1 MSDSRTP
8 SVPSLTAAKIQ
19 NVKIG
24 IALALPLL
32 VAVVIAGCGDQAA
45 SGSGSAAVV
54 HVTATVAPSQQ
65 VPDPKE
71 VVETVAPGT
80 TPQFLVNLKRDKEKS
95 IARYA
100 FAVEHKDALAQIPC
114 YCGCALYMH
123 AHTSLQSCY
132 IKSVGAD
139 GQITYTDHSTSCD
152 ICTGEVDMMMSLV
165 SNTPLKTLRA
175 QIDQKYNYT
184 GVWTDTPPVQ

>member
-1 MSDSRTP
+1 LSNSRTP
-8 SVPSLTAAKIQ
+8 SVASLTAAKIQ
-19 NVKIG
+19 NLKIG

-45 SGSGSAAVV
+45 SGSGGAASV
-54 HVTATVAPSQQ
+54 HVTATVAPSQR

-80 TPQFLVNLKRDKEKS
+80 TPQFLVSLKRNQEQS

-100 FAVEHKDALAQIPC
+100 FAAEHKDALAQIPC
-114 YCGCALYMH
+114 YCGCALYEH

-152 ICTGEVDMMMSLV
+152 ICTGEVDMMMGLV
-165 SNTPLKTLRA
+165 ANTPLKALRA